1 MNILFTGATG
11 LIGSTLIPRLI
22 GDNHQVIA
30 LSRNPAQAK
39 MRLPAAVE
47 WTDTLENYSDL
58 NGFDAV
64 INLAGEPIFRR
75 RWTPQQKNRLIH
87 SRVDLT
93 KKLTALINC
102 SSHPPHTFISGSAA
116 GYYGDRGETALSEDN
131 RAGDTFPAR
140 LCQQWEAAAQHAAT
154 RVCLLRTGI
163 VLAQSGGA
171 LAQMLLPYRL
181 GLGGKLGSGRQY
193 WGWIALSDMVN
204 AILFLLH
211 HPQCHGAFNLSA
223 PNPTRNSE
231 FNHTLGSLLNRPH
244 FAQVPAFLL
253 RWAFG
258 ERAQLLLDSQKVLP
272 TKLLQ
277 AGFRFQYPD
286 IKSALVHC
294 L

>member
-1 MNILFTGATG
+1 MKILFTGATG
-11 LIGSTLIPRLI
+11 LIGSALIPRLI
-22 GDNHQVIA
+22 HENHQVIA

-39 MRLPAAVE
+39 MRLPAEVE
-47 WTDTLENYSDL
+47 LTGTLENYSDL
-58 NGFDAV
+58 NDFDAV

-75 RWTPQQKNRLIH
+75 RWTPQQKNRLIR

-93 KKLTALINC
+93 EKLTALIN
-102 SSHPPHTFISGSAA
+102 SSSRPPHSFISGSAA
-116 GYYGDRGETALSEDN
+116 GYYGDRGEMALNENSG
-131 RAGDTFPAR
+131 ASDTFPAR
-140 LCQQWEAAAQHAAT
+140 LCQQWEAAAQHAKT

-163 VLAQSGGA
+163 VLAQHGGA
-171 LAQMLLPYRL
+171 LEKILPPYRL
-181 GLGGKLGSGRQY
+181 GLGGKLGSGQQY

-204 AILFLLH
+204 AILFLLQ

-244 FAQVPAFLL
+244 FARVPAFML
-253 RWAFG
+253 RWVFG
-258 ERAQLLLDSQKVLP
+258 ERAQLLLDSQKILP

-286 IKSALVHC
+286 IKSALAQC